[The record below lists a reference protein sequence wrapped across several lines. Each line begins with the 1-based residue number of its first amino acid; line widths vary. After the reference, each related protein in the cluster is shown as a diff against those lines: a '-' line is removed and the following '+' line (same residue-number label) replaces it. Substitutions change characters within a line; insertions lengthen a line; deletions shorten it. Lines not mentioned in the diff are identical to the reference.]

1 MATPPTDPALADPMF
16 RELRQ
21 RHPDVDIVLL
31 PPQPVVAEAE
41 IPSLTALEC
50 SALVD
55 DLDALVGDVLA
66 RISLDPAWTGA
77 EQAGHWRT
85 DEQGLT
91 FHETAAEVGDLPE
104 GANIALLRT
113 AAAAFVGLGWQV
125 KPVPG
130 DRPRLVARRGPF
142 SASATVRS
150 DAFILKA
157 STAHVRRIASVEG
170 LR

>member
-1 MATPPTDPALADPMF
+1 MATPPTDPALADPLF

-31 PPQPVVAEAE
+31 PPVPVVAESQV
-41 IPSLTALEC
+41 PSLTVAQRTELIEE
-50 SALVD
+50 
-55 DLDALVGDVLA
+55 LDTVVGDLLA

-77 EQAGHWRT
+77 ERAARWRT
-85 DEQGLT
+85 DELGLV

-113 AAAAFVGLGWQV
+113 AGAAFVGLGWQV
-125 KPVPG
+125 RPVFG
-130 DRPRLVARRGPF
+130 DRPRLIARRGTL
-142 SASATVRS
+142 SATATVRE

-157 STAHVRRIASVEG
+157 STAHVRRAETSEDV
-170 LR
+170 R